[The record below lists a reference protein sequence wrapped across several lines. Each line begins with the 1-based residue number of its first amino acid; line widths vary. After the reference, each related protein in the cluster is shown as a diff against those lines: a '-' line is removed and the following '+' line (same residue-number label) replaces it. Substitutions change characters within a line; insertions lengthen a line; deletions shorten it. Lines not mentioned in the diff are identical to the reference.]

1 MAGVPKEKIIDI
13 FTQISLFKTFS
24 ASEIQGKFFQ
34 KGLAKIIEYQ
44 PGETIIDEGKYDNW
58 VFWLIDGR
66 IEIVKKTVTVATFQR
81 VGDMFGEM
89 GILEGDARSASVIA
103 CTPTTCLTIDM
114 SILDH
119 PDIKHKISQEAFCRD
134 VAQVTKTRLAR
145 TTSRLSESA
154 RELELIKQQL
164 SESEKRYNEA
174 MQTIKK
180 ILLKLDGKDQEIQT
194 LRQELDRTLDEI
206 KTGGE

>member
-1 MAGVPKEKIIDI
+1 MEGVPNDSIIDI
-13 FTQISLFKTFS
+13 FTQISLFRTFS
-24 ASEIQGKFFQ
+24 ASEIQEKFFK
-34 KGLAKIIEYQ
+34 KGLAKIIEYR

-58 VFWLIDGR
+58 VFWLIEGR
-66 IEIVKKTVTVATFQR
+66 IDIVKTAVTVATFQR

-134 VAQVTKTRLAR
+134 VAQITKTRLAR

-154 RELELIKQQL
+154 HELELIKHQL
-164 SESEKRYNEA
+164 AEYEKRYKEA

-180 ILLKLDGKDQEIQT
+180 TLLKLDEKDHEILS
-194 LRQELDRTLDEI
+194 LRHELDTALQELR
-206 KTGGE
+206 KK